1 MSEKGVNRGAGV
13 KAGNSRSFHS
23 KISGTSHKNSDGSDR
38 QDYIKRYVK
47 AGDDLVLAPEPYN
60 PVSPAAIALFVLRE
74 TGTLRKS
81 REALQLGYVAG
92 ELAPEIHRMWADGK
106 RVRVAVSEVTGGTR
120 DKPSRGVNLL
130 FEVVEE

>member
-60 PVSPAAIALFVLRE
+60 PVSPAAIA
-74 TGTLRKS
+74 
-81 REALQLGYVAG
+81 
-92 ELAPEIHRMWADGK
+92 
-106 RVRVAVSEVTGGTR
+106 
-120 DKPSRGVNLL
+120 
-130 FEVVEE
+130 

>member
-1 MSEKGVNRGAGV
+1 MSGKGVT
-13 KAGNSRSFHS
+13 SFHS

-47 AGDDLVLAPEPYN
+47 AGDELVLAPEPYN
-60 PVSPAAIALFVLRE
+60 PVSPAAIALFVMRE

-81 REALQLGYVAG
+81 REALQLGYVSG
-92 ELAPEIHRMWADGK
+92 ELAPEILRMLADGK
-106 RVRVAVSEVTGGTR
+106 RVRVVASEVTGGTR
-120 DKPSRGVNLL
+120 DKPNRGVNLL